1 MIYLDY
7 NATTPIDYEVAK
19 NMEPLLY
26 SVYGNCS
33 SSHGFG
39 LEAKKFLEEGRQA
52 IATALGAE
60 TSREIIFTS
69 GGSESNNLAIKGI
82 MHAYKSRGNHVITT
96 NVEHPAVL
104 EVCRYLESEGSHV
117 TYLPVD
123 QQGQVTVQQVL
134 DAITPQTVLVTIMH
148 ANNETGVIQPI
159 GDISRAV
166 KAVNKDIIIHTD
178 AAQSIG
184 KVPVNVTDLAVDLLT
199 IVSQKMYG
207 PKGVGALYIRS
218 GVKLEKQ
225 THGAGHEHGIRP
237 GTESVLLITGLA
249 KACEK
254 AVNNLRVYSADMK
267 VTRDRL
273 QAALISKYGND
284 VLING
289 HAEHR
294 LPNTLNISFKG
305 LKATELL
312 HLLAHKVAASPGA
325 ACHSDHVTVSHV
337 LQAMQVP
344 SEYASGTVR
353 FSTGRETTREQIDTA
368 VQYIIAAV
376 DSLRLKQ

>member
-1 MIYLDY
+1 MLIL
-7 NATTPIDYEVAK
+7 
-19 NMEPLLY
+19 
-26 SVYGNCS
+26 
-33 SSHGFG
+33 
-39 LEAKKFLEEGRQA
+39 
-52 IATALGAE
+52 
-60 TSREIIFTS
+60 
-69 GGSESNNLAIKGI
+69 
-82 MHAYKSRGNHVITT
+82 
-96 NVEHPAVL
+96 
-104 EVCRYLESEGSHV
+104 
-117 TYLPVD
+117 
-123 QQGQVTVQQVL
+123 
-134 DAITPQTVLVTIMH
+134 
-148 ANNETGVIQPI
+148 
-159 GDISRAV
+159 
-166 KAVNKDIIIHTD
+166 HT
-178 AAQSIG
+178 
-184 KVPVNVTDLAVDLLT
+184 
-199 IVSQKMYG
+199 
-207 PKGVGALYIRS
+207 GALYIRS

-337 LQAMQVP
+337 LQAMHVP